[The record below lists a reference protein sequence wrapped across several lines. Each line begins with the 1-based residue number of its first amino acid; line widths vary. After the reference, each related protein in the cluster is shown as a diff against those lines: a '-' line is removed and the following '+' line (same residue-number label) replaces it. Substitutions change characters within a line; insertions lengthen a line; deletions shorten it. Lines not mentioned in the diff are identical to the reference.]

1 LTNIISAQ
9 KAKDRNLL
17 WVEFTPQFHSH
28 LVKCT
33 VMLVP
38 CLGLIFKVK
47 QVMFVFILELLNEE
61 DHMAFFTLQKGSCKA
76 NNTQKEKWQLA
87 QKRSYTAKQEQVREE
102 AKAAKLPPIL
112 GSAYH
117 AGMSLPYTRL

>member
-1 LTNIISAQ
+1 VHYYAYALPKPHIQDETGDI
-9 KAKDRNLL
+9 
-17 WVEFTPQFHSH
+17 
-28 LVKCT
+28 C
-33 VMLVP
+33 
-38 CLGLIFKVK
+38 
-47 QVMFVFILELLNEE
+47 FILELLNEK
-61 DHMAFFTLQKGSCKA
+61 DHMAFFKLQKGGCKA

-87 QKRSYTAKQEQVREE
+87 QKRSHTAKQEQVREE